1 MKNLRIVLSLILAI
15 SFLLA
20 GCGLDI
26 EDEPVSVSGDLAYYA
41 DMDADSLEEAC
52 EGNYIEVSGT
62 VDLIYKNIG
71 KVYLGNSLSD
81 RVEFSCDLSNADDA
95 LEIEEGDLVVVRGKC
110 SSCIGSTLYLKNCE
124 IEKHTGETESESL
137 LNQSTSTTDL
147 TVITTTTTTATTHI
161 HSFNAATCIAPK
173 TCACGAT
180 EGSALGHSWKSAT
193 YSAPK
198 TCKRCGVTEGNSLPV
213 PGGENYHGHVYTG
226 GEYSKKYHYEAHCAG
241 KKSHEITWE
250 EVERRGLEPCGTC
263 VLK

>member
-193 YSAPK
+193 YSAAK
-198 TCKRCGVTEGNSLPV
+198 TCKRCGVT
-213 PGGENYHGHVYTG
+213 
-226 GEYSKKYHYEAHCAG
+226 
-241 KKSHEITWE
+241 
-250 EVERRGLEPCGTC
+250 
-263 VLK
+263 